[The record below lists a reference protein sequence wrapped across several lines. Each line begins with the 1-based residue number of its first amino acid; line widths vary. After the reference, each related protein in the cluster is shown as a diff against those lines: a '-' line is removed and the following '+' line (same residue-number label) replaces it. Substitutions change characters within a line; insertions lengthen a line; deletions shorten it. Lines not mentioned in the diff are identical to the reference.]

1 MECKTTLKVFSLHTT
16 VVFRVKT
23 QKNDPKLSI
32 TPSRFS
38 DLITLGGQRC
48 QPLST
53 VKFGPFVLGMVRIY
67 VLLLVLHS
75 YCSLVYAN
83 DPSPNATFSV
93 QRTLTVSFRSLC
105 YCTHFWT
112 SYHVGMF
119 LAWQCFVFRIVRKDP
134 DAQ

>member
-1 MECKTTLKVFSLHTT
+1 MERKTTLGVFFLHTT

-23 QKNDPKLSI
+23 QKTDPKRSI

-67 VLLLVLHS
+67 VLLLVF
-75 YCSLVYAN
+75 
-83 DPSPNATFSV
+83 TFLLLIGL
-93 QRTLTVSFRSLC
+93 RKRSFPKRD
-105 YCTHFWT
+105 
-112 SYHVGMF
+112 
-119 LAWQCFVFRIVRKDP
+119 I
-134 DAQ
+134 